1 MTGKT
6 GALTQNILK
15 LFARNGQASEADV
28 YLEQLRWKA
37 LRLMPLMGWPGIL
50 AIGLLMMC
58 IPFYFSSISPL
69 QENLDALRAE
79 LNKTRDHSLNQPAN
93 EHALDTPGDQL
104 VEFYKFFPEEK
115 TSPKWL
121 SLMVETANKRGLA
134 LNHGE
139 YAVARDTMGQLRRIR
154 ITLPVEGTYPQ
165 IRQYL
170 AELISVI
177 PNISLENVQFERK
190 DIVDTELQAKIKLV
204 LYLRHAP

>member
-1 MTGKT
+1 MTNKT
-6 GALTQNILK
+6 EALAQNISK
-15 LFARNGQASEADV
+15 YFARNGQASSADIE
-28 YLEQLRWKA
+28 LEQLRWKFF
-37 LRLMPLMGWPGIL
+37 RLLPLLGWPGIL

-69 QENLDALRAE
+69 QANLEALHVE
-79 LNKTRDHSLNQPAN
+79 LNTTRDHSLNQPAN
-93 EHALDTPGDQL
+93 DHALDTPGDQL

-115 TSPKWL
+115 SSPNWL
-121 SLMVETANKRGLA
+121 GLMVETANKRGLA

-154 ITLPVEGTYPQ
+154 ITLPVQGTYPQ

-170 AELISVI
+170 AELIAVI
-177 PNISLENVQFERK
+177 PSMSLENVQFERK
-190 DIVDTELQAKIKLV
+190 DISDTELQAKIKLV